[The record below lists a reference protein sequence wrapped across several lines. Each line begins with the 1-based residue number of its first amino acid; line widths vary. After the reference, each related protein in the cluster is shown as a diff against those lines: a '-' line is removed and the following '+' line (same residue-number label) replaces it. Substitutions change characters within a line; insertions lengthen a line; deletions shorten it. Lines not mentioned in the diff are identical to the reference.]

1 VKVPLPVPSVV
12 REFVMVG
19 PEVIAQQTPLAVI
32 APLPSEVIFPP
43 DIAVVHAIEEI
54 AVVVSVAGTI
64 GVVVNVTSFP

>member
-1 VKVPLPVPSVV
+1 MKVPLPVPSVV

-43 DIAVVHAIEEI
+43 EAAVVNVTEVI
-54 AVVVSVAGTI
+54 AVVVSVASTI